1 MLYIILNSAKYI
13 SNKIDGVYDGI
24 FLCYKI
30 SGGVGGVRGRNL
42 LSVSSGLSTQVKVEG
57 GEGVGTK
64 LGNNWLS

>member
-30 SGGVGGVRGRNL
+30 SGGVGGVRGRN
-42 LSVSSGLSTQVKVEG
+42 
-57 GEGVGTK
+57 
-64 LGNNWLS
+64 